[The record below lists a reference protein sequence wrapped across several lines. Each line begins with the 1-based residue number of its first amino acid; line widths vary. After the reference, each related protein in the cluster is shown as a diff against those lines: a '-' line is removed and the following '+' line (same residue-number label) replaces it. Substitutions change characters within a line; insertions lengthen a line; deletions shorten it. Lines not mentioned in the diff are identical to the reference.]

1 MKKVSLVFAVPD
13 DAFEGIEKK
22 LYTNSPD
29 RVAFIL
35 DKVSCEGRIEV
46 KDIEY

>member
-1 MKKVSLVFAVPD
+1 MKKVSMIFAVPD

-22 LYTNSPD
+22 LYMNSAE

-35 DKVSCEGRIEV
+35 NHVSCESKIKVE
-46 KDIEY
+46 DIEY